1 MNLST
6 PVLGRFGHAG
16 FLRGHRASNLLL
28 RVAVRLRP
36 GVGLSGAGAHALSA
50 AVEALVPSGPSGP
63 VDLHAVVLRAQQHLY
78 TLRPHD
84 RRDLC
89 AYLDLL
95 EHVLPPLTRTGLR
108 FSRLP
113 LEARRRCLAA
123 CERSALGLF
132 VTGHAALRHL
142 ALVAFMEAPE
152 VWPSPKMVS

>member
-1 MNLST
+1 MST

-28 RVAVRLRP
+28 RAAVRLRP
-36 GVGLSGAGAHALSA
+36 GEGLSSAGAHALTA
-50 AVEALVPSGPSGP
+50 AVEALVPAGPPGTVP
-63 VDLHAVVLRAQQHLY
+63 VDLHTVVLRAQQHLY
-78 TLRPHD
+78 TLRPRD

-95 EHVLPPLTRTGLR
+95 EHLLPPLTRTGLR

-113 LEARRRCLAA
+113 LDARRRCLAA
-123 CERSALGLF
+123 CERSSLGLF

-152 VWPSPKMVS
+152 VWPNPKTLA